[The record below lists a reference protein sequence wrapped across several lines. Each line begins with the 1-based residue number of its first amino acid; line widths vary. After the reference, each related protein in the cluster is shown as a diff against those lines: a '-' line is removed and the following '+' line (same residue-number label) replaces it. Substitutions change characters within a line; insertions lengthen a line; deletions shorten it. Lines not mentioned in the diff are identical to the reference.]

1 MGWFFGEIFNKKW
14 FKGLQMR
21 PYIKLYLQWRG
32 SGINDCILVCAEFRV
47 DKPFAVKEQIY
58 NCWIIMTNSNN
69 ATIFYRNGCLVIS
82 SFMKIFSVAKI

>member
-21 PYIKLYLQWRG
+21 PYIKLYLLYIYW
-32 SGINDCILVCAEFRV
+32 ILDYWICAEFRV
-47 DKPFAVKEQIY
+47 DKPFAVKERKY

-69 ATIFYRNGCLVIS
+69 ATIFYRNGCLVNS